1 MISNTMDDELY
12 LYLMRHFDPAVN
24 DEPRGLTPRE
34 QLTRA
39 LLTSDE
45 PISVPV
51 AWALEHCFSDIYIG
65 EYCKAM
71 HIHYEIITYPGIPR
85 QYYEFSFLTEDDESN
100 ADYAKCLTP
109 SPDDSL

>member
-1 MISNTMDDELY
+1 MDDELY
-12 LYLMRHFDPAVN
+12 VALMRFL
-24 DEPRGLTPRE
+24 DEVPTNPVGLTPRE

-51 AWALEHCFSDIYIG
+51 AWALDNCFSDIYIG

-85 QYYEFSFLTEDDESN
+85 QYYEFSFHTEEEESEN
-100 ADYAKCLTP
+100 DYVKILSIP
-109 SPDDSL
+109 PDAEL